1 MRAIAAA
8 QTTRRYDVSI
18 PILLVDDEAID
29 LEWLRR
35 RVVGSGLGLDVAGTA
50 SSGFAALEIM
60 RKQTVDIILSDIRM
74 PIMTGTEF
82 ARKAREINPA
92 VKIVFISGHED
103 FSYAKEAIEVHAHK
117 YLLKPVADDD
127 LYLTLKELCDVISME
142 RQQKLANTET
152 LTLASA
158 ELVVR
163 WAESGEELPAD
174 SPVVAMLEQLVR
186 NGAAASVIELDDLEW
201 KLRGLSDEKRG
212 DVLRDA
218 FHDIHHFIQS
228 LSAGKLFYLKDNRLL
243 LLSAAAQRE
252 KLLENILEQIRTKT
266 AFTATIGAGNPVN
279 GIADLR
285 KSYWEAKAA
294 LQAKWILGKNRLIPY
309 TPHQTGGLRSADNL
323 EELLDKLL
331 EEIMAYDLV
340 AIDDSLL
347 KLFNE
352 PVPCSGKQE
361 VYDLIIRV
369 TSGLHARLQKQNEN
383 LYEVLKWESQQPEM
397 LFHFETVHDIMSWI
411 RRRFFELS
419 ELLYMKRQ
427 RQKRK
432 LIQEL
437 MEYVEQNLDKKI
449 TLKEA
454 ASHFGFTPNYL
465 GFVFKED
472 TGEAFSDYLT
482 RVKLERVCELLKDPT
497 LKIYEIADR
506 MGYINIIYFNRQ
518 FKQAMGLTPGEYRK
532 KHKI

>member
-1 MRAIAAA
+1 M
-8 QTTRRYDVSI
+8 SI

-35 RVVGSGLGLDVAGTA
+35 RVVGSGLDLEVAGTA
-50 SSGFAALEIM
+50 GSGFAALDIM
-60 RKQTVDIILSDIRM
+60 REKTIDIILSDIRM

-82 ARKAREINPA
+82 ARRARELNPG

-103 FSYAKEAIEVHAHK
+103 FGYAKEAIEVHAYK

-127 LYLTLKELCDVISME
+127 LYLTLKELCDVISSE
-142 RQQKLANTET
+142 RQQEQANSET

-163 WAESGEELPAD
+163 WVEGGEVLPAE
-174 SPVVAMLEQLVR
+174 SPVVSMLEQLVR

-201 KLRGLSDEKRG
+201 KLKGISDEKRG
-212 DVLRDA
+212 EVLRSA
-218 FHDIHHFIQS
+218 FRDIHRYIES

-243 LLSAAAQRE
+243 LLSAAGQRE
-252 KLLENILEQIRTKT
+252 RLLENVLDQIRTGT
-266 AFTATIGAGNPVN
+266 DFTATIGAGNPVN
-279 GIADLR
+279 RIEDLK

-309 TPHQTGGLRSADNL
+309 TPHQTGGLRSADNIEEIL
-323 EELLDKLL
+323 EKLL

-361 VYDLIIRV
+361 VYDLIIRI

-383 LYEVLKWESQQPEM
+383 LYEVLNWESQQPEM

-437 MEYVEQNLDKKI
+437 MEYVEHNLDKKI

-518 FKQAMGLTPGEYRK
+518 FKQAMGTTPGEYRK

>member
-1 MRAIAAA
+1 M
-8 QTTRRYDVSI
+8 SI

-35 RVVGSGLGLDVAGTA
+35 RVVGSGLNLEVAGTA
-50 SSGFAALEIM
+50 NSGFAALDIM
-60 RKQTVDIILSDIRM
+60 RTKTVDIILSDIRM

-82 ARKAREINPA
+82 ARKARELNPT

-103 FSYAKEAIEVHAHK
+103 FGYAKEAIEVHAYK

-127 LYLTLKELCDVISME
+127 LFRTLNELCSVIDSE
-142 RQQKLANTET
+142 RQQEQAITET

-163 WAESGEELPAD
+163 WLESGEELSAE
-174 SPVVAMLEQLVR
+174 SPVVRLLEQLTR
-186 NGAAASVIELDDLEW
+186 NGAAACVIELDDLEW
-201 KLRGLSDEKRG
+201 KLKGISEEERAE
-212 DVLRDA
+212 VLRGTFRA
-218 FHDIHHFIQS
+218 IHRYVES
-228 LSAGKLFYLKDNRLL
+228 VSAGKLFSLKDNRLL
-243 LLSAAAQRE
+243 LLSVAQQTVGN
-252 KLLENILEQIRTKT
+252 LEGVLAEVRAKT
-266 AFTATIGAGNPVN
+266 DFTVTIGAGSPV
-279 GIADLR
+279 GRAEDL
-285 KSYWEAKAA
+285 KMSYREAKAA

-309 TPHQTGGLRSADNL
+309 TPYRTGESRSTDNIEEVL
-323 EELLDKLL
+323 EKLL
-331 EEIMAYDLV
+331 EDIMAYDLV
-340 AIDDSLL
+340 AIDDGLL

-352 PVPCSGKQE
+352 SVPYSGKQE
-361 VYDLIIRV
+361 VYDLIIRI

-383 LYEVLKWESQQPEM
+383 LYEVLNWESQQPEM
-397 LFHFETVHDIMSWI
+397 LFHFETVHDILSWI

-419 ELLYMKRQ
+419 ELLYMKGQ

-437 MEYVEQNLDKKI
+437 MKYVEQNLDKKM

-472 TGEAFSDYLT
+472 TGEAFSDYMT

-506 MGYINIIYFNRQ
+506 MGYMNIIYFNRQ
-518 FKQAMGLTPGEYRK
+518 FKLAMGLTPGEYRK

>member
-1 MRAIAAA
+1 MTI
-8 QTTRRYDVSI
+8 Q
-18 PILLVDDEAID
+18 ILLVDDEAID

-35 RVVGSGLGLDVAGTA
+35 RVASSGLDLAVAGTA
-50 SSGFAALEIM
+50 GSGFAALDIM
-60 RKQTVDIILSDIRM
+60 KAKPIDLILSDIRM

-82 ARKAREINPA
+82 ARKAREINPD

-103 FSYAKEAIEVHAHK
+103 FGYAKEAIEVHAYK

-127 LYLTLKELCDVISME
+127 LYYTLKELCAVIRNE
-142 RQQKLANTET
+142 RQQERTMSET
-152 LTLASA
+152 MTLVSE
-158 ELVVR
+158 ELVVK
-163 WAESGEELPAD
+163 WLEDGAEMDEE
-174 SPVVAMLEQLVR
+174 SPIGATLARRVE
-186 NGAAASVIELDDLEW
+186 NGIIAAIIELDDAEW
-201 KLRGLSDEKRG
+201 RMKDKPEQERRSFFRS
-212 DVLRDA
+212 V
-218 FHDIHHFIQS
+218 HSDIHSFIGADEAVS
-228 LSAGKLFYLKDNRLL
+228 LYSLKDNRLL
-243 LLSAAAQRE
+243 LLSSATAEELERQLNE
-252 KLLENILEQIRTKT
+252 LLKHIHIQTG
-266 AFTATIGAGNPVN
+266 FTATIGIGNRDTSAPGLKN
-279 GIADLR
+279 
-285 KSYWEAKAA
+285 SYREAKAA
-294 LQAKWILGKNRLIPY
+294 LGTKWLVGKNCLIHHVPREA
-309 TPHQTGGLRSADNL
+309 GKLRQSDNIEDVL
-323 EELLDKLL
+323 EQLL
-331 EEIMAYDLV
+331 EAIMSYDLV
-340 AIDDSLL
+340 AIDDCLL

-361 VYDLIIRV
+361 VYDLIIRI

-383 LYEVLKWESQQPEM
+383 LYEVLNWESQQPEM
-397 LFHFETVHDIMSWI
+397 LFHYETVHDILSWI

-432 LIQEL
+432 LIQDL

-449 TLKEA
+449 TLKETA
-454 ASHFGFTPNYL
+454 AHFGFTPNYL

-482 RVKLERVCELLKDPT
+482 RVKLERVCDLLKDPT